1 MKKTINQLI
10 NNLVGLNF
18 LYKSLLVMIS
28 LIVLLPTIGIFTLA
42 INVFFDMNTLS
53 NMNNSVLFEYTNNT
67 FALCFGTLTV
77 ALLVSIPTAWI
88 LSFYEIP
95 FKKFLDWLCI
105 LPMVLPAYVLAYAYT
120 DALDYS
126 GWLSSLIRSNLF
138 ELGFVSDSIEKKIFW
153 PEIRSLSGA
162 CFVMGVALSP
172 YLTLLARAAFESR
185 QLNLIDAAKTMGV
198 SGYKLFFT
206 VSIPLA
212 RPAIVAGSSLVLMEC
227 LADYGTVSFFS
238 VQTLSS
244 GLYKSWFGYGD
255 LSTASLIG
263 LIMMIV
269 AFISLIV
276 EKFSR
281 KEREFGNTNPL
292 LSNPMVRLNC
302 TASFVAFLVCSFGG
316 IFGFILP
323 MVFLLKASFDE
334 FYLGYFTIHSLV
346 SLGQSLL
353 NSLLLA
359 LTAVFLILIV
369 SFLVAYVVRNDFSKK
384 INYWVQFLVSGY
396 AVAGLVSAISLL
408 YLSGFMTTLLT
419 NYAGVSFSLSTTVI
433 LLLIAYVSRFFAVG
447 YSPISV
453 GLQGITT
460 SIDNSARTF
469 GLSNKNLFYRLH
481 LPLLRSATILAATL
495 IFLDVI
501 KELPATL
508 VLRPLG
514 METLSVSAYNLAS
527 DERLGAAALPSVLM
541 ALTGI
546 LPLLIIKRRWKE
558 IKNF

>member
-1 MKKTINQLI
+1 MKNI
-10 NNLVGLNF
+10 VGQPLTVFMSLNF
-18 LYKSLLVMIS
+18 FYKFSLLLIS
-28 LIVLLPTIGIFTLA
+28 VVIFLPIIGMFFLA
-42 INVFFDMNTLS
+42 INVLFDSTTLS
-53 NMNNSVLFEYTNNT
+53 NMNNSILFEYTNNT
-67 FALCFGTLTV
+67 IILCFGTLFI

-95 FKKFLDWLCI
+95 FKKSLDWLTI

-126 GWLSSLIRSNLF
+126 GWLSSLIRSFLF
-138 ELGFVSDSIEKKIFW
+138 ELGLVQDSNEKKIFW

-162 CFVMGVALSP
+162 CFVMGIALSP

-185 QLNLIDAAKTMGV
+185 QLNLVDAAKTMGV
-198 SGYKLFFT
+198 SNARLFFT

-255 LSTASLIG
+255 LNTASLIG
-263 LIMMIV
+263 LIMIVV
-269 AFISLIV
+269 AFVSITA
-276 EKFSR
+276 EKLSR
-281 KEREFGNTNPL
+281 KERLFGNTTPL
-292 LSNPMVRLNC
+292 FSITKVKLNYFY
-302 TASFVAFLVCSFGG
+302 SFIAFFVCSFGG

-323 MVFLLKASFDE
+323 MIFLLKASFDE
-334 FYLGYFTIHSLV
+334 FYLGYFSTY
-346 SLGQSLL
+346 SLL
-353 NSLLLA
+353 SLSNSLFNSLA
-359 LTAVFLILIV
+359 LAFSAVILILFI
-369 SFLVAYVVRNDFSKK
+369 SFLVAYAVRNDYSKK
-384 INYWVQFLVSGY
+384 LNYWVQFLVSGY

-408 YLSGFMTTLLT
+408 YLSGSLT
-419 NYAGVSFSLSTTVI
+419 NLLSNYVGISFSFATTSV
-433 LLLIAYVSRFFAVG
+433 LLFIAYISRFFAVG

-453 GLQGITT
+453 GLLGITT
-460 SIDNSARTF
+460 SIDNSAKTF

-481 LPLLRSATILAATL
+481 LPLMRSATILAATL
-495 IFLDVI
+495 IFIDVI

-508 VLRPLG
+508 ILRPLG
-514 METLSVSAYNLAS
+514 MDTLSVSAYNLAS

-541 ALTGI
+541 AIAGI
-546 LPLLIIKRRWKE
+546 LPLFIIKNRWKE